1 MTESALP
8 RPSRFPWLIP
18 AVIFMVVLAALI
30 AVLVFAREASKS
42 EAPPEP
48 AAFVPPPPL
57 DYVGYSVERADAGAL
72 KLTSGIGREA
82 ISIDVNLPANT
93 RVWMLE
99 PATAADLKPPLV
111 VSVVAIQNEVRNYTI
126 RMLAFASPQ
135 GDVVVDGKPIP
146 LADGFLGHETSR
158 DPTERTVISELLE
171 SFDGRNGVTKTSTG
185 PGTLYVDENAPI
197 RLLRAG
203 SVDEIEPG
211 DRIAIHRAAD
221 GSPDPSRGV
230 LVLSGGAK

>member
-18 AVIFMVVLAALI
+18 AVIFVVVLAALI
-30 AVLVFAREASKS
+30 GVLVFAREASKS

-48 AAFVPPPPL
+48 GAFVPPPPL
-57 DYVGYSVERADAGAL
+57 DYVAYNVERSDGGVL
-72 KLTSGIGREA
+72 KVTSGIGRDSTSLD
-82 ISIDVNLPANT
+82 INLPAGT

-126 RMLAFASPQ
+126 RMLAFAAPQ
-135 GDVVVDGKPIP
+135 GDVVVNGQPIP

-158 DPTERTVISELLE
+158 DATERTVISELLE

-197 RLLRAG
+197 RLLRTG
-203 SVDEIEPG
+203 TPDEIQPG
-211 DRIAIHRAAD
+211 DRIAIHPAAD

-230 LVLSGGAK
+230 LVLTGGAK